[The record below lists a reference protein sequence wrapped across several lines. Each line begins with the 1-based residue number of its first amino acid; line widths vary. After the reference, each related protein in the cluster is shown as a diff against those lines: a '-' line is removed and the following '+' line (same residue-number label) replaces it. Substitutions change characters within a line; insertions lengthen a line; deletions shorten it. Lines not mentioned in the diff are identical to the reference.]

1 MVQILPQ
8 KYFPLK
14 DIRDQQ
20 DDILTWFKENHDNGK
35 KYFFIEAGT
44 GVGKSA
50 VGISIGRYLANH
62 YGSKIDE
69 EFINSYYVLTTQ
81 KILQQQYTDDF
92 SRKCSFLELKSST
105 NYSCSRLKGASCAEG
120 LRGLKVADRNS
131 PYFKHCIS
139 RCNYKLAKDDF
150 LQAEGGVTNFA
161 YFLAET
167 NYAGKLKPR
176 RALVIDEAHN
186 VPDELSKFISVSFSQ
201 RFTESY
207 LKISMPGLKTQ
218 YQAHQWISKTYYPVL
233 IKRVAHFEKMME
245 KYANLREKLNEFTK
259 LAQRFEV
266 LDKHMCKIKRF
277 LDVYQKDN
285 WVYSMRSFD
294 GKKKIEF
301 KPIDVAPFAH
311 DMLLRNGQYCVF
323 MSATLVNFDAHCEM
337 LGIPK
342 DQACFISLP
351 SPFDNK
357 HRPIMIQG
365 IGSMSSSSIDK
376 TLPKLAIA
384 VSEILSQH
392 NNEKGI
398 IHCHTYRIAN
408 YLKNN
413 VKSNRLLIHNSDN
426 RDGILREHITSKKP
440 TVLLSPSMTEG
451 VDLKDSASR
460 FQIICKVPYPYLG
473 DDLIRKKMNRWKW
486 WYPMQTSKTVLQSIG
501 RSVRNRED
509 YAITYILDSDWVR
522 FMTKNKAFLTED
534 FLQCILQ

>member
-1 MVQILPQ
+1 MVQTLPK

-14 DIRDQQ
+14 NIRDQQ
-20 DDILTWFKENHDNGK
+20 NDILNWFLENYENGK

-50 VGISIGRYLANH
+50 VGVSIGRYLANH
-62 YGSKIDE
+62 YGSSNGE

-92 SRKCSFLELKSST
+92 SKRCNFLELKSST
-105 NYSCSRLKGASCAEG
+105 NYNCSRLKGASCAEG
-120 LRGLKVADRNS
+120 LRGLKVADKS
-131 PYFKHCIS
+131 SAYFKHCIS
-139 RCNYKLAKDDF
+139 KCVYKKAKECF
-150 LQAEGGVTNFA
+150 LQVEGGVTNFA

-167 NYAGKLKPR
+167 NYSGKLKPR
-176 RALVIDEAHN
+176 RALIIDEAHN
-186 VPDELSKFISVSFSQ
+186 TPNELSKFISVSFSQ
-201 RFTESY
+201 RFAESY
-207 LKISMPGLKTQ
+207 LKISMPILKTQ
-218 YQAHQWISKTYYPVL
+218 HQAHKWINEIYYPAVVV
-233 IKRVAHFEKMME
+233 RVAHFEKMMK

-259 LAQRFEV
+259 LVHRFEV

-285 WVYSMRSFD
+285 WVYSTSVFN

-311 DMLLRNGQYCVF
+311 DMLLRNGQYCIL
-323 MSATLVNFDAHCEM
+323 MSATLINFNAQCEM

-351 SPFDNK
+351 SPFAGKN
-357 HRPIMIQG
+357 RPIMIHG

-376 TLPKLAIA
+376 TLPMLAKA
-384 VSEILSQH
+384 VTEILEQH
-392 NNEKGI
+392 NDEKGI

-413 VKSNRLLIHNSDN
+413 VESNRLLIHNSDN
-426 RDGILREHITSKKP
+426 RDSVLRNHITSDMP

-451 VDLKDSASR
+451 VDLKDETSR

-473 DDLIRKKMNRWKW
+473 DNLVRKKMNRWKW

-501 RSVRNRED
+501 RSIRNSDD
-509 YAITYILDSDWVR
+509 YAITYILDSDWGR
-522 FMTKNKAFLTED
+522 FMSKNKAFLTGD
-534 FLQCILQ
+534 FLQCIMQ